1 MIEPHD
7 IFIELRIYQND
18 EISYHEPNPEHIS
31 HIMEKIVDF
40 DLKIESFKVG
50 GFW

>member
-1 MIEPHD
+1 MIEPND

-18 EISYHEPNPEHIS
+18 EISIHEPSPEHIS
-31 HIMEKIVDF
+31 RIMEKIVDF